1 MTTTLLNLIDS
12 NFQNSNLFKCLPI
25 FDAIHYHGHPDG
37 KVQIYKATRE
47 GEECALLVLSI
58 IRQDEAIL
66 WESAEDLL
74 GRSVVDA
81 ALRVQ
86 GVFTFDLLTFDFHHE
101 IKTFNYNELAIV
113 IVNHSLKLKP
123 GTQRL
128 IKYSSAYGI
137 LQKMVDEPWGKIV
150 FKTAVEVYKNKPEF
164 LYSLLK
170 RMFQLLEYP
179 NAPLIIFINDLS
191 SQPIYDPNNKIQV
204 DRLRQ
209 VIDDRYKSAIEC
221 LPEVF
226 IQDNNGVRELMSG
239 LELDKG

>member
-1 MTTTLLNLIDS
+1 MTLFNLIDS
-12 NFQNSNLFKCLPI
+12 QFQNSILFKHLPL

-37 KVQIYKATRE
+37 KVQLYKALRE
-47 GEECALLVLSI
+47 DEECHLLALTI
-58 IRQDEAIL
+58 IREEEAML

-74 GRSVVDA
+74 GRSVSEA

-86 GVFTFDLLTFDFHHE
+86 GIFTFDLLTFDVHHE
-101 IKTFNYNELAIV
+101 IKTFNYAELTTL

-128 IKYSSAYGI
+128 IKYSSTYGI

-164 LYSLLK
+164 LYGVLK
-170 RMFQLLEYP
+170 RMFQLAQYP

-191 SQPIYDPNNKIQV
+191 TNPIYEAHNKIQI

-209 VIDDRYKSAIEC
+209 VVDERAKGAIEFP
-221 LPEVF
+221 PEIF
-226 IQDNNGVRELMSG
+226 IQDNNGTRELMSG
-239 LELDKG
+239 LEV